1 MLTRGLL
8 ELLNA
13 YGPEALE
20 RAIAAALERDQ
31 PHLAGVRHLID
42 AQRNDNGQP
51 PPLPLPLPDDPRLRN
66 QHVQPH
72 RLADYDTVQ
81 SKDDDHDDNND

>member
-1 MLTRGLL
+1 MDFINWAVFILSF
-8 ELLNA
+8 
-13 YGPEALE
+13 GPDALE
-20 RAIAAALERDQ
+20 CAIAAALECDQ

-42 AQRNDNGQP
+42 AQRYDSGQP

-72 RLADYDTVQ
+72 NLADYDPVQ
-81 SKDDDHDDNND
+81 SEDDEHDDD